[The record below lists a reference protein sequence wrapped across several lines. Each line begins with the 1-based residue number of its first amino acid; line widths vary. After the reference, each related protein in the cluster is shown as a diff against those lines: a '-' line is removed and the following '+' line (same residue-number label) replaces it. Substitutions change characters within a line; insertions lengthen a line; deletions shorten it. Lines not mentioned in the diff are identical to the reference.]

1 MSTPEPRPAAP
12 PASAAEIVGLLGDW
26 SARGPGS
33 LAARLAFA
41 FRSRILADLLPA
53 GTVLPPERP
62 LAEAL
67 AVSRSTLVAALDLLR
82 SEGLVS
88 SRQGSGTRV
97 AGPGGWGT
105 GVPPF
110 RTVATG
116 ERRSGSADRRPGD
129 SRHGAAAGGGPAG
142 RPAPTMA
149 GRLLGAAERGINFG
163 LSAPPAASGLPALA
177 VTSADLLAA
186 VPAHGYDP
194 AGLAV
199 LRAALAGRHTG
210 LGLPTS
216 PEEIHVTHGAQHAID
231 LALATLCRPGDA
243 VAVEDPTY
251 PGVLDVLAARGLR
264 PVALAAD
271 ARGPT
276 PAGLE
281 AAARSAGARVAF
293 LLPAVHNPTG
303 RVLDSGRRQAL
314 ARMADKLDLTV
325 VEDNTLADL
334 AYEDTPAG
342 GARSAG
348 PAAGRAANPGRAGRV
363 ATAGPH
369 GVTAGAAGGAGPGAG
384 PRPPSL
390 ARLCRRATVVS
401 VETTSKVAWGG
412 LRVGWLRAAAGVIER
427 SVRQRTSG
435 DLGCS
440 VPAQLLALQL
450 LGYYDELIAVRRPAL
465 EASAARLGVLL
476 AGALPGCAFDPPAG
490 GLSLWVRLPGG
501 ADAASFASRA
511 LRHGVSVAPGTFAS
525 PAGGRDHLRLC
536 HDRPEEELV
545 EGAARLAAAWADT
558 TPARVLA

>member
-1 MSTPEPRPAAP
+1 MSSPPPSEIAA
-12 PASAAEIVGLLGDW
+12 LLGDW
-26 SARGPGS
+26 AGRGSGS

-41 FRSRILADLLPA
+41 LRSRILADLLPA
-53 GTVLPPERP
+53 GTVLPPERL

-67 AVSRSTLVAALDLLR
+67 AVSRSTLVSALDLLR
-82 SEGLVS
+82 AEGLVS

-97 AGPGGWGT
+97 AGARLGAG
-105 GVPPF
+105 
-110 RTVATG
+110 A
-116 ERRSGSADRRPGD
+116 
-129 SRHGAAAGGGPAG
+129 GAA
-142 RPAPTMA
+142 APTMA
-149 GRLLGAAERGINFG
+149 GRLLGTAERGINLG
-163 LSAPPAASGLPALA
+163 ISAPPAASDLPALA

-199 LRAALAGRHTG
+199 LRAALAERHTG
-210 LGLPTS
+210 LGRPTTA
-216 PEEIHVTHGAQHAID
+216 EEIHVTHGAQHAID
-231 LALATLCRPGDA
+231 LALATLCRPGDG

-251 PGVLDVLAARGLR
+251 PGVLDVLAARRLR
-264 PVALAAD
+264 AVPVAGD

-281 AAARSAGARVAF
+281 AAVRSEGARVAF

-303 RVLDSGRRQAL
+303 RVLDAGRRQAL
-314 ARMADKLDLTV
+314 AGVLDKVGVTA

-334 AYEDTPAG
+334 TYPGPGGEGAG
-342 GARSAG
+342 GG
-348 PAAGRAANPGRAGRV
+348 
-363 ATAGPH
+363 
-369 GVTAGAAGGAGPGAG
+369 
-384 PRPPSL
+384 RPPSL
-390 ARLCRRATVVS
+390 AGLCRRATVVS

-412 LRVGWLRAAAGVIER
+412 LRIGWLRAPAGVVER

-450 LGYYDELIAVRRPAL
+450 LEHYEGLIATRRTAL
-465 EASAARLGVLL
+465 AASAARLGDLL
-476 AGALPGCAFDPPAG
+476 AEALPGCSFVPPAG

-501 ADAASFASRA
+501 ADAAAFASRA

-525 PAGGRDHLRLC
+525 PGGGHDHLRLC
-536 HDRPEEELV
+536 HDRPDEELV

-558 TPARVLA
+558 APARVLA